1 MLDPK
6 PKWPT
11 LDNISHIPR
20 FGKYGTRK
28 LMLSWIWNYHRE
40 DSIFKKKTLPGI
52 AEVNDIFTILQ
63 HNDLQN
69 IPLFHNNRNVSIVLN
84 YFLIFITTIRKSY
97 LLETKLQPKL

>member
-6 PKWPT
+6 PKWLT

-40 DSIFKKKTLPGI
+40 NSILRQKTLPGI
-52 AEVNDIFTILQ
+52 AEVKDVFTQLQLNDQ
-63 HNDLQN
+63 QN

-84 YFLIFITTIRKSY
+84 YFLIFLTINRKFQHIILS
-97 LLETKLQPKL
+97 LI